1 MGDVAAKIKIM
12 PEGVETDLVELK
24 EKIKAVIPAGAQ
36 LHGDVVEEPIA
47 FGLKALII
55 TLIVNDEEGGTEPAE
70 EAFAKSLRSQRKGR
84 GFKSRRVHFK
94 NFSSPN

>member
-12 PEGVETDLVELK
+12 PESVDTDLGELK
-24 EKIKAVIPAGAQ
+24 EKIKGVIPSGAD

-47 FGLKALII
+47 FGLKALIV

-70 EAFAKSLRSQRKGR
+70 EAFAKVSGVENVQVVDVYRI
-84 GFKSRRVHFK
+84 
-94 NFSSPN
+94 